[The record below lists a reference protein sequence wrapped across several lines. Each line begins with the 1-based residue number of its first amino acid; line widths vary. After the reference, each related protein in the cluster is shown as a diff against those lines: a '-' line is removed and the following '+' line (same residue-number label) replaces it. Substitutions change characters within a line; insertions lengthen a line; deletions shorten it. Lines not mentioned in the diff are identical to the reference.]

1 MKNIIALLFM
11 VCCGA
16 CNAPQPKTND
26 QLFANLRTRFEKN
39 AEVSDDSAV
48 SILNELNANAS
59 TKDPRI
65 HWLTAQIKGGL
76 FLRQSNYEKALY
88 NYTIAEKRLLNI
100 PNTDTFLIKTY
111 NGISN
116 CYKWKANHTQAIA
129 YALKAKKIAEQLAI
143 EKTILG
149 INTNLAQL
157 YLLANKDS
165 DALVLLNESIK
176 HGTVSVK
183 LITMHTL
190 ANYYGERGLIDSAL
204 SIDNKAMQI
213 GKKYPLLLSPIYNNK
228 ALCFVEKKN
237 IDSALCYLQKSYTID
252 SLNKHRK
259 NMAANIELLG
269 NIYELSNDDVRAELT
284 YKKALQEFDLMGNK
298 KNAAGVFMMLKQLAV
313 KHHNWQLAYAY
324 KDSATS
330 ILKQIDN
337 ANIANNIALL
347 NIDYETEKKNATIAQ
362 QSETLA
368 NKNNTI
374 LLLLAIVLLASVLV
388 WYAYKN
394 HTTKTELKLQNQQ
407 QNAALQIIAAEQKE
421 RMRIAQELH
430 DGIGQKLTV
439 LKMYASVDEHK
450 NTLQLNLLNDTINE
464 VRSISHKMMPEII
477 NLGLIPALK
486 DLCEKIN
493 VAKLVTCSFTI
504 DETSQKLTLASDI
517 ELSIYRIVQEVLNNM
532 LKHAQAKKI
541 SINIATHAS
550 ILTIEIN
557 DDGKGFN
564 TKAIHASSGIGWG
577 NIITRAKIIKATV
590 DVASSAKGTNIVLN
604 INV

>member
-1 MKNIIALLFM
+1 MKNSIVLLF
-11 VCCGA
+11 VVFCCA
-16 CNAPQPKTND
+16 CNTPQQQTND
-26 QLFANLRTRFEKN
+26 QLFANLRARFEKN
-39 AEVSDDSAV
+39 EVVSDDSAV
-48 SILNELNANAS
+48 SILSELNANVLS
-59 TKDPRI
+59 KDARI
-65 HWLTAQIKGGL
+65 HWLTAHIKGGL

-88 NYTIAEKRLLNI
+88 NYNLAEKQLINV

-116 CYKWKANHTQAIA
+116 CYKWKANHTAAIVF
-129 YALKAKKIAEQLAI
+129 ALKAKKIAEQLAV
-143 EKTILG
+143 EKFILG

-157 YLLANKDS
+157 YLLTNKDS
-165 DALVLLNESIK
+165 DALVLLNEGAK
-176 HGTVSVK
+176 RGTASVR
-183 LITMHTL
+183 LIAMHSL
-190 ANYYGERGLIDSAL
+190 ANYYGEQGYIDSAL

-213 GKKYPLLLSPIYNNK
+213 GEEHKLLLSPIYNNK

-237 IDSALCYLQKSYTID
+237 IDSALFYLKKSYTID

-259 NMAANIELLG
+259 NMAANTELLA
-269 NIYELSNDDVRAELT
+269 NIYELGGNDIKAELT
-284 YKKALQEFDLMGNK
+284 YKKALKEFSLIGSK
-298 KNAAGVFMMLKQLAV
+298 KNTVGVFMMLKKLAV
-313 KHHNWQLAYAY
+313 KRHYWQQAYAY
-324 KDSATS
+324 NDSANT

-347 NIDYETEKKNATIAQ
+347 NIDYETEKKNATITQ
-362 QSETLA
+362 QAETLA

-374 LLLLAIVLLASVLV
+374 VLLLAIVLLVSVLA

-394 HTTKTELKLQNQQ
+394 YTTKIILKLQHQQ

-439 LKMYASVDEHK
+439 LKMYASVDETK
-450 NTLQLNLLNDTINE
+450 NTLQLNLLNDTISE

-477 NLGLIPALK
+477 NLGLVTALR

-504 DETSQKLTLASDI
+504 DEASQKLKLASDT

-541 SINIATHAS
+541 SIKISTQVSTLS
-550 ILTIEIN
+550 IVII
-557 DDGKGFN
+557 DDGIGFN
-564 TKAIHASSGIGWG
+564 TKAIHTSSGIGWD

-590 DVASSAKGTNIVLN
+590 DVASSAKGTNIILN
-604 INV
+604 INL